1 MEIRGANFSG
11 YDAAHI
17 GQVQREIARSVKPNV
32 LRQLED
38 MDDDQKLQYL
48 LTTDSLDLSPDARE
62 FLYKL
67 RKKMRDEG
75 KTKGF
80 AYSSKQDF
88 EALLSGLEEYRE
100 ELQREEQE
108 YREREQPLDQKP
120 VFPSVIQLSSYVPRQ
135 PGQAGG
141 WNGGSGGGPA
151 AASGSAAAE
160 LLNKMIRHAPG
171 NEARSKIVR
180 ELEPMGA
187 VIVEKLKKWGL
198 NVIVLEKHLT
208 LTELTIKG
216 MRVVAPGEK
225 TFDGR
230 PWSVVR
236 GLYDQSRRLLV
247 VGEELLGNPGRSAAR
262 HEFAHAYDHYVQDK
276 ESRTHPLSVQ
286 LFNRFSSERSGMVSA
301 YAKTNPQEWFAES
314 VEAFFEESARELLR
328 SRDPLM
334 FDYLT
339 QLFAS

>member
-17 GQVQREIARSVKPNV
+17 GAVQRELARSVKPNV
-32 LRQLED
+32 LRQLDEL
-38 MDDDQKLQYL
+38 DDEQKLHYL

-75 KTKGF
+75 KSRGF

-88 EALLSGLEEYRE
+88 EALLSGLEELRE
-100 ELQREEQE
+100 ELGREEQE
-108 YREREQPLDQKP
+108 ESRHEPLEQKP
-120 VFPSVIQLSSYVPRQ
+120 FFPSVIQLSSYVPRQ
-135 PGQAGG
+135 AGQTTG
-141 WNGGSGGGPA
+141 WGGGAAGPA
-151 AASGSAAAE
+151 GNPAAE
-160 LLNKMIRHAPG
+160 LIGKMIRHAPT
-171 NEARSKIVR
+171 NEARARMVR

-187 VIVEKLKKWGL
+187 VIVDKLKRWGL
-198 NVIVLEKHLT
+198 NVIVLDRHMSLT
-208 LTELTIKG
+208 DLTIKG

-262 HEFAHAYDHYVQDK
+262 HEFAHAYDHYVQEK

-286 LFNRFSSERSGMVSA
+286 LFNRFSKERSGMVSD
-301 YAKTNPQEWFAES
+301 YARTNPQEWFAES

>member
-1 MEIRGANFSG
+1 MEIRGPNFSG

-17 GQVQREIARSVKPNV
+17 GQVQRELARSVKPNV

-38 MDDDQKLQYL
+38 LDEDQKLQFL
-48 LTTDSLDLSPDARE
+48 LTTDAIDLSPDARE

-88 EALLSGLEEYRE
+88 EALLAGLEEYRE
-100 ELQREEQE
+100 ELAREEQE
-108 YREREQPLDQKP
+108 RHEREDPLDQKP
-120 VFPSVIQLSSYVPRQ
+120 FFPSVIQLSSYVPRQ
-135 PGQAGG
+135 AGQY
-141 WNGGSGGGPA
+141 NGGGGG
-151 AASGSAAAE
+151 SSEGGGDSAAAA
-160 LLNKMIRHAPG
+160 LLQKMIRHAPSS
-171 NEARSKIVR
+171 EARAKMVR

-187 VIVEKLKKWGL
+187 VMVEKLKKWGL
-198 NVIVLEKHLT
+198 NVIVLQEHMT
-208 LTELTIKG
+208 LTDLTIKG

-247 VGEELLGNPGRSAAR
+247 VGEELLGRPGRSAAR

-286 LFNRFSSERSGMVSA
+286 LYNRFSSERSGMVSA
-301 YAKTNPQEWFAES
+301 YAGTNPQEWFAES
-314 VEAFFEESARELLR
+314 VEAFFEESARDLLR

>member
-17 GQVQREIARSVKPNV
+17 GQVQRELARSVKPNV

-38 MDDDQKLQYL
+38 LDDDQKLHYL

-75 KTKGF
+75 KTRGF
-80 AYSSKQDF
+80 AFSTKQDF
-88 EALLSGLEEYRE
+88 EALLSGLEEFRD
-100 ELQREEQE
+100 ELARDEQE
-108 YREREQPLDQKP
+108 QREREEPLEQKP
-120 VFPSVIQLSSYVPRQ
+120 FFPSVIQLSSYVPRQ
-135 PGQAGG
+135 AGQY
-141 WNGGSGGGPA
+141 SGGGGSSSPA
-151 AASGSAAAE
+151 PTSSAAAE
-160 LLNKMIRHAPG
+160 LLGKMIRHAPSS
-171 NEARSKIVR
+171 EARARIVR

-198 NVIVLEKHLT
+198 NVIVLEKSMS

-230 PWSVVR
+230 PWSDVR

-247 VGEELLGNPGRSAAR
+247 VGEELLGMPGRSAAR

-286 LFNRFSSERSGMVSA
+286 LFNRFSNERSGVVSA
-301 YAKTNPQEWFAES
+301 YARTNPQEWFAES
-314 VEAFFEESARELLR
+314 VEAFFEDSARDLLR